1 MHPTGPKIGA
11 SRLTRIVSTVEVE
24 RKFNLGPNFA
34 SVFLSEDWTQSRTR
48 HRKVYNNQGGPSF
61 IAANLPGEIIRDIYY
76 DTQNGRLSTL
86 GLWVRQ
92 RQAQSFPLDYDHG
105 ATSKVGVVLAQD
117 AR

>member
-1 MHPTGPKIGA
+1 MHLTGPKIGA
-11 SRLTRIVSTVEVE
+11 LRLTRIVSKVEVE

-34 SVFLSEDWTQSRTR
+34 SVFLSEDWTQLQTR
-48 HRKVYNNQGGPSF
+48 YCKVYNNQGGPSF
-61 IAANLPGEIIRDIYY
+61 IAANLLGEIICDIYY
-76 DTQNGRLSTL
+76 DIQNGRLSTL

-92 RQAQSFPLDYDHG
+92 RQAQSFLDYDHG